1 MSIKYEVHNIEN
13 AVGTGEKRKYVQLKT
28 MKPKTMD
35 ELASQIAH
43 SCSLTASDVKA
54 VMSELRQVAVEDLS
68 SGIRFHLPELGYLS
82 LAVGNTPTDKLPEGK
97 ITGKDIFLKN
107 INFQPESSFLR
118 DVRGK
123 VRFEKSKYSSA
134 STSYSE
140 EELWQRIEAYLK
152 ENKHITRRTMREQF
166 GLSEHIA
173 KLWLGKFVEEGRLV
187 KDVFGR
193 QQIYSL
199 A

>member
-1 MSIKYEVHNIEN
+1 MAIKYEVYNIEN

-28 MKPKTMD
+28 IKPKTID

-54 VMSELRQVAVEDLS
+54 VMSEIRQIAVEDLS
-68 SGIRFHLPELGYLS
+68 SGVRFHLPELGFLS
-82 LAVGNTPTDKLPEGK
+82 LAVGNPPTDKLPKGK

-107 INFQPESSFLR
+107 INFQPESSFLK
-118 DVRGK
+118 DIQGK
-123 VRFEKSKYSSA
+123 VKFEKSKYSSA
-134 STSYSE
+134 SASYSE
-140 EELWQRIEAYLK
+140 EELWQHIEAYLK
-152 ENKHITRRTMREQF
+152 ENKHITRRSMREQF

-173 KLWLGKFVEEGRLV
+173 KLWLNKFVEEGRLV
-187 KDVFGR
+187 KEIFGR